1 MKKRIQWL
9 DFGKGFFIL
18 WVVVAHALKSIYSR
32 PIYSYQTNMILH
44 FLGDIVFFF
53 IMPAFFALAGFL
65 FRKRTSWNDYFQFVL
80 KKAINLF
87 VPYIVFSI
95 IYVLLQ
101 HFSSGVNH
109 HYSFHSLL
117 NIWYQPISYLWFLY
131 VLFFIFVLV
140 GLMSLLNINLEI
152 QFIICLIGFIF
163 VCLFKPK
170 LTIFQTFGDALFF
183 LTGALTNKHLHIIVK
198 HKNTVLIASQ
208 LLSII
213 SLITCFM
220 IIGIQSDYNNP
231 TLINIIPKILVSF
244 SSLTFCMNQ
253 NEKTAFFRYF
263 DKYGKDSLVIYLVH
277 APIVSV
283 ICILMFKITIPNFL
297 ISFLILL
304 MFGWFI
310 SIIAVVL
317 KQNNSFLQAIFNP
330 YKILSQFFN
339 LNHRKLL

>member
-44 FLGDIVFFF
+44 FAGDIVFFF

-65 FRKRTSWNDYFQFVL
+65 FRRRTSWNDYLQFII

-95 IYVLLQ
+95 IYVFLQ
-101 HFSSGVNH
+101 HFSSNVNH

-140 GLMSLLNINLEI
+140 GLMSLLNINFEI
-152 QFIICLIGFIF
+152 QFVICLIGFIW

-183 LTGALTNKHLHIIVK
+183 LTGTLTNKYLHIIME
-198 HKNTVLIASQ
+198 HKNTVLIMSQ
-208 LLSII
+208 FLSII
-213 SLITCFM
+213 GWITCFM

-231 TLINIIPKILVSF
+231 TLINITPKILVSF

-253 NEKTAFFRYF
+253 NERTTFFRYF

-277 APIVSV
+277 APVVSIACV
-283 ICILMFKITIPNFL
+283 LMFKVMIPHVAISL
-297 ISFLILL
+297 ISLIAI
-304 MFGWFI
+304 GWFTSLI
-310 SIIAVVL
+310 VVWL
-317 KQNNSFLQAIFNP
+317 KKRSLLVRWIFNA
-330 YKILSQFFN
+330 YQTFYLSKN
-339 LNHRKLL
+339 